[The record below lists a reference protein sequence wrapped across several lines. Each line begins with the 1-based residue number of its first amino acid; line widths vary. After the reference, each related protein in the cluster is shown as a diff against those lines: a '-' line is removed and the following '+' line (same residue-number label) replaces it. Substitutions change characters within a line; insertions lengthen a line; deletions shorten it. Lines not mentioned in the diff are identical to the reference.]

1 MPKKPPKAPN
11 LGDNLGLLDKSLFF
25 LQSGGPDSSQW
36 VSHPGGATNP
46 VSHQP
51 GSHLSRSVAACLW
64 AACVGVPEMLTRVGR
79 AEGEGAE
86 VEGAL
91 CRSPCPSIPLL
102 KAAAASAGHSGLAA
116 AALWTFTASTE
127 SWINTP
133 GVLPQQLLSVQ
144 SWILSLLLQLS
155 RNEREGLFISSGNYL
170 QRCTFLSPYPITRRY
185 LEKYTYTNQIFALY
199 CTESCLYLPNN

>member
-11 LGDNLGLLDKSLFF
+11 LGDHLGLLDTSLFF

-51 GSHLSRSVAACLW
+51 GSHLWHSVAACLW
-64 AACVGVPEMLTRVGR
+64 VCPRCLPVS
-79 AEGEGAE
+79 AERRGKGPRWKGPSADPP
-86 VEGAL
+86 VH
-91 CRSPCPSIPLL
+91 PSIPLL

-116 AALWTFTASTE
+116 AAFWTFTASTE

-155 RNEREGLFISSGNYL
+155 RNERKGLFISSGNYL
-170 QRCTFLSPYPITRRY
+170 QLCTFLSPYPITRRY
-185 LEKYTYTNQIFALY
+185 LEKYTYTNQILAFY
-199 CTESCLYLPNN
+199 CTESCLYLLNN